1 MNPRFRARS
10 LSRRLSSSLSDLQS
24 ERSTYREKKE
34 RTMNRLIQLK
44 TLVMPLLIAFV
55 FGCFVSPPTSLAK
68 GPRVSTNTAF
78 GTGALFSVTT
88 GDGNTAVGFNCM
100 YYDTTGFANT
110 AVGWNALELG
120 TSSSNSTAIG
130 VQALV
135 HNNADGNTAIG
146 ANALQENTSG
156 TSNAATGNIA
166 LFNNTS
172 GNNNTADGSG
182 ALSSNTEGDANTGLG
197 YNALVNNT
205 TGSNNIAVG
214 FVAGLNLTTGD
225 YNIDIG
231 NQGVPD
237 EAGTIRIGD
246 SNQTATYIAG
256 ISGQTASGGAAVY
269 VSSDGKLGTSTS
281 SKRFKED
288 IQPMDKA
295 SEAILALR
303 PVSFRYKKEIDP
315 KAIPQFG
322 LVAEEVE
329 KVNPD
334 LVVRDKE
341 GKPYTVRYEAVNAML
356 LNEFLKEHR
365 KVEQLKND
373 FQTTVVQQQKEIQ
386 TLWAQLKGQ
395 AAQIQ
400 RVSAQ
405 LEVSKPTPQ
414 TAANN

>member
-1 MNPRFRARS
+1 MN
-10 LSRRLSSSLSDLQS
+10 Q
-24 ERSTYREKKE
+24 
-34 RTMNRLIQLK
+34 LIKLK
-44 TLVMPLLIAFV
+44 TPVVPLLIAFV
-55 FGCFVSPPTSLAK
+55 FGCFIWPPTSLAK
-68 GPRVSTNTAF
+68 PRVSTNTAF
-78 GTGALFSVTT
+78 GTGALLNVTT
-88 GDGNTAVGFNCM
+88 GEDDTAMGYDCM
-100 YYDTTGFANT
+100 LNDTTGYANT
-110 AVGWNALELG
+110 AVGRDALG
-120 TSSSNSTAIG
+120 HAANSTNSTAVG
-130 VQALV
+130 VEALYD
-135 HNNADGNTAIG
+135 NNADANTAIG
-146 ANALQENTSG
+146 ANALQDNTSG
-156 TSNAATGNIA
+156 TSNAATGNDA

-172 GNNNTADGSG
+172 GSNNTADGAQ
-182 ALSSNTEGDANTGLG
+182 ALGSNTEGNANTGVG
-197 YNALVNNT
+197 YALISNT

-214 FVAGLNLTTGD
+214 YLAGFFLTTGD

-231 NQGVPD
+231 NQGVTD
-237 EAGTIRIGD
+237 EANTIRIGD

-269 VSSDGKLGTSTS
+269 VNSDGKLGTSTS

-295 SEAILALR
+295 SETILALR

-341 GKPYTVRYEAVNAML
+341 GKPYTVRYDQVNAML

-386 TLWAQLKGQ
+386 TLWAQLKEQ

-405 LEVSKPTPQ
+405 LELSKPTPQ

>member
-1 MNPRFRARS
+1 MNSSNIDHRNS
-10 LSRRLSSSLSDLQS
+10 IHLS
-24 ERSTYREKKE
+24 
-34 RTMNRLIQLK
+34 
-44 TLVMPLLIAFV
+44 PALLAFLLTAIAL
-55 FGCFVSPPTSLAK
+55 GCVVLPTSLAK

-78 GTGALFSVTT
+78 GTGALFSLTT
-88 GDGNTAVGFNCM
+88 GEDDTAMGFDCM
-100 YYDTTGFANT
+100 YNNTTGFANT
-110 AVGWNALELG
+110 AVGREALG
-120 TSSSNSTAIG
+120 HGANSSNSTAVG
-130 VQALV
+130 VLALSD
-135 HNNADGNTAIG
+135 NNADANTAIG
-146 ANALQENTSG
+146 AGALQENTSG
-156 TSNAATGNIA
+156 TNNAATGNIA

-172 GNNNTADGSG
+172 GSNNTADGAA
-182 ALSSNTEGDANTGLG
+182 ALNSNTEGDANTGVG
-197 YNALVNNT
+197 YALISNT
-205 TGSNNIAVG
+205 TGRNNIAVG
-214 FVAGLNLTTGD
+214 YLAGFYLTTGD

-237 EAGTIRIGD
+237 EASTIRIGD

-269 VSSDGKLGTSTS
+269 VNSDGKLGTSTS

-322 LVAEEVE
+322 LIAEEVE

-341 GKPYTVRYEAVNAML
+341 GKPYTVRYDQVNAML

-365 KVEQLKND
+365 
-373 FQTTVVQQQKEIQ
+373 TVQIQQKEID
-386 TLWAQLKGQ
+386 ALKAELKEQ
-395 AAQIQ
+395 KALIQ
-400 RVSAQ
+400 KVSDKVE
-405 LEVSKPTPQ
+405 LHKPAPRTVV
-414 TAANN
+414 NNQ